1 MKPIIKID
9 HGNYQNAFIFN
20 ALYSA
25 LIFSVLFVINDI
37 VDHHILDKMKK
48 QYGYKLLIHAS
59 ITFAFTYLLVLI
71 MWYIFGWGK
80 TFFG

>member
-37 VDHHILDKMKK
+37 VDHHILYKMKK

-59 ITFAFTYLLVLI
+59 ITFVFTYLLVLI